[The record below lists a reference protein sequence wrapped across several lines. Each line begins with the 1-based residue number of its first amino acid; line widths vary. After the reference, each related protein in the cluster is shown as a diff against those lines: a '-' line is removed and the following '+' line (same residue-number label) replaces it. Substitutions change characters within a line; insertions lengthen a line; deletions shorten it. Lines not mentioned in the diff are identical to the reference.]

1 LADSHENTENR
12 PEQPDTLLIA
22 HVTVHLLT
30 GESFELYPFVDP
42 DDVKSKVSELVD
54 GWHSSGFLLR
64 GSRLYPWHQ
73 VRLLEATSVE
83 EITRQE
89 AQQRLLVW
97 QAEDQAK
104 AVQSFWKTK
113 EDKSKKEDKKEGD
126 EQGGEAEGGH

>member
-1 LADSHENTENR
+1 MAEPQGSTPDHEQHPALA
-12 PEQPDTLLIA
+12 DTLLIA

-30 GESFELYPFVDP
+30 GENFELYPFVDAK
-42 DDVKSKVSELVD
+42 DVKAKVSELVD

-73 VRLLEATSVE
+73 VRLLETTSVE

-89 AQQRLLVW
+89 AQQRLLAW
-97 QAEDQAK
+97 KAEDELR

-113 EDKSKKEDKKEGD
+113 EEKKDGEGKEGKDEKKE
-126 EQGGEAEGGH
+126 